1 MSSGCDLC
9 WDIWRQ
15 PVPQRKPLRPRSHG
29 TCYKTQEANLISL
42 SAVGT
47 KHLGTRN
54 KCLTAPAEAPLQRG
68 ERQVHAG
75 WMQKALRWECCNLCS
90 AFAWSPCFCIPIWSR
105 CNKQSFAEARS
116 QCPWGSTP
124 FLLGLG
130 ERACEL
136 LCALACHLAVIC
148 VGTSGASQF
157 LSASLGGREVRGR
170 AAKHKKQTSSHLCTC
185 TKHLGT
191 RSKCFMLLD

>member
-1 MSSGCDLC
+1 MDAKSTAMGVL
-9 WDIWRQ
+9 Q
-15 PVPQRKPLRPRSHG
+15 PLVCVRMVPVLLHPHVEYS
-29 TCYKTQEANLISL
+29 T
-42 SAVGT
+42 
-47 KHLGTRN
+47 
-54 KCLTAPAEAPLQRG
+54 
-68 ERQVHAG
+68 
-75 WMQKALRWECCNLCS
+75 
-90 AFAWSPCFCIPIWSR
+90 F
-105 CNKQSFAEARS
+105 NKQSFAEARS

-170 AAKHKKQTSSHLCTC
+170 AAKHKKHTSSHLCTC

-191 RSKCFMLLD
+191 RNKMLDCSYRGAAAKK